1 MQKEMLMDAEFF
13 DQRDLSRRWR
23 ISVRTLEKW
32 RTNRT
37 GPRFIKVG
45 GRVRYRRADVEAWEE
60 RRASVEAGPV
70 EDDVDE
76 PSGAS

>member
-1 MQKEMLMDAEFF
+1 MDAEFF
-13 DQRDLSRRWR
+13 DQRDLSTRWR

-45 GRVRYRRADVEAWEE
+45 GRVRYRRVDVEAWEE
-60 RRASVEAGPV
+60 RRASVEDRPV
-70 EDDVDE
+70 EDNADE
-76 PSGAS
+76 LSEAG